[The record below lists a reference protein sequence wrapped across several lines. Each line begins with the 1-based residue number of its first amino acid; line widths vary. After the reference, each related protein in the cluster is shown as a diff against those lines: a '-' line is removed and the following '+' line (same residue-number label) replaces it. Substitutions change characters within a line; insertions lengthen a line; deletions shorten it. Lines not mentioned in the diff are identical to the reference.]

1 MKPVLTLTLA
11 ALALALFACGEQP
24 TATPAPVT
32 QPAAKTTTQPTVPT
46 TPQPARGGTLTIA
59 TSSDVDGLDP
69 HRTVAAPTF
78 DVAKSLYDTL
88 IEPDANGNLQPAL
101 ATKWDA
107 SPDGLRWTFKLR
119 DNVFFHN
126 GRKFT
131 SADVKFSFERVK
143 GKDSPRRADYA
154 AIASIETP
162 DELTAT
168 IVLSETAPVF
178 LSNLAVGW
186 SAIVPPEAIETLKT
200 KPVGTGPFQFV
211 EWIPDS
217 RVKMKRF
224 EKYWRADRPYVD
236 EIVFKQITDP
246 VAQLTAL
253 KLGEVDIAPVQPQNA
268 NEVKHTK
275 GLVLYSA
282 PVNPDATIALLA
294 MNNAKKPF
302 DDLRVR
308 QAMNHAIDRKAL
320 IEGAQFGYATP
331 IGTHMAPASPF
342 YVDYTQ
348 RYPYDVNKAKQL
360 LTDAG
365 YASGFETTIRFA
377 NFDLHKRNAEIT
389 AGQLAAVGIKT
400 KLESMEL
407 ATWLT
412 DVYRGRNY
420 TLNPLTHSA
429 RLDPDPL
436 LNRYVCKHA
445 ENYRNYCNAKYD
457 ALIADAAKTT
467 DQQKRKEQYAE
478 AQKML
483 VEDAVAVWLYSPHV
497 IMGLREHVKEFG
509 LLPVTGLNLWGVHKA
524 K

>member
-1 MKPVLTLTLA
+1 MRFRFLLLPALLT

-24 TATPAPVT
+24 TA
-32 QPAAKTTTQPTVPT
+32 PAAPPTAKATAQPTVPT
-46 TPQPARGGTLTIA
+46 TPQPTRGGTLTFA

-88 IEPDANGNLQPAL
+88 IEADASGNLLPAL
-101 ATKWDA
+101 ATAWEA
-107 SPDGLRWTFKLR
+107 SSDGLRWTFKLR

-131 SADVKFSFERVK
+131 AADVKFSFDRIR
-143 GKDSPRRADYA
+143 GKDSPRRGDF
-154 AIASIETP
+154 ASLRDVETP
-162 DELTAT
+162 NDLTAT
-168 IVLSETAPVF
+168 FVLSETSPVF
-178 LSNLAVGW
+178 ISNLAVGW
-186 SAIVPPEAIETLKT
+186 AAIVPQEAADTLKS

-211 EWIPDS
+211 EWVPDS
-217 RVKMKRF
+217 RVRVKRF
-224 EKYWRADRPYVD
+224 EKYWKVDAPYLD

-268 NEVKHTK
+268 SDAQKTA
-275 GLVLYSA
+275 GLKLYSA
-282 PVNPDATIALLA
+282 PVNPDATVALLA
-294 MNNAKKPF
+294 INNAKKPY

-308 QAMNHAIDRKAL
+308 QALNYAIDRQTL

-331 IGTHMAPASPF
+331 IGTHMAPTSPF
-342 YVDYTQ
+342 YRDETQ
-348 RYPYDVNKAKQL
+348 RYPYNPAKAKQL
-360 LTDAG
+360 LADAG
-365 YASGFETTIRFA
+365 YPNGFETTIRFA
-377 NFDLHKRNAEIT
+377 NFDIHRRNAEII
-389 AGQLAAVGIKT
+389 AGQLAAVGIKA

-420 TLNPLTHSA
+420 ELNTLTHSA

-457 ALIADAAKTT
+457 ALIADAARTT
-467 DQQKRKEQYAE
+467 DQARRKELYAE

-483 VEDAVAVWLYSPHV
+483 VDEAVAVWLYSPHV
-497 IMGLREHVKEFG
+497 IMGLRANVQKFN
-509 LLPVTGLNLWGVHKA
+509 LLPIAGYDLREVSKVK
-524 K
+524 